1 VDYVTL
7 GRTGLN
13 VSVISLGAGGSSR
26 LGMQTKKS
34 EQDAAEIVK
43 KAVELGINL
52 IDTAE
57 AYGTEKVVGA
67 GLQHVNR
74 EDIVISTKYSLQKD
88 KITKKPEEF
97 EKSVDQSLS
106 NLKTDYIDI
115 YHLHGVKQADYAY
128 ALEHLV
134 PEMIKM
140 QEKGKIR
147 FLGITEAF
155 GSDPSHLMLE
165 QAVQDNCW
173 DVMMVGFN
181 LLNQSAREKIFKAAI
196 AKDIG
201 ILDMFAVR
209 RALSRREALA
219 ELIEQLFDKGLLD
232 ESKIDRKNSL
242 DFLVHQEGALSIM
255 DAAYR
260 FCRYEP
266 GVHSVLMGTGNLQH
280 LADNIE
286 SGNRPPLPDEDI
298 RKLKDI
304 FAGIDSVTGN

>member
-1 VDYVTL
+1 MDYVKL

-26 LGMQTKKS
+26 LGMQTVKS
-34 EQDAAEIVK
+34 EEQASEIVG

-57 AYGTEKVVGA
+57 AYGTENIVGA
-67 GLQHVNR
+67 GLQGLNR
-74 EDIVISTKYSLQKD
+74 KEVIISTKYSLQKD
-88 KITKKPEEF
+88 KLLKKPEDF
-97 EKSVDQSLS
+97 EKSVDASLA
-106 NLKTDYIDI
+106 NLQTDYIDI
-115 YHLHGVKQADYAY
+115 YHLHGVHLKDYAY
-128 ALEHLV
+128 AAEYLV

-140 QEKGKIR
+140 REKGKIR

-155 GSDPSHLMLE
+155 GTDPSHLMAE
-165 QAVQDNCW
+165 QAVLDDCW
-173 DVMMVGFN
+173 DVMMIGFN
-181 LLNQSAREKIFKAAI
+181 LLNQSARDKIFTTTL

-209 RALSRREALA
+209 RALSRPDALA
-219 ELIEQLFDKGLLD
+219 ELVADLFAKGLLD
-232 ESKIDRKNSL
+232 ENKIDRENGL
-242 DFLVHQEGALSIM
+242 DFLVHEHGAKSIM

-286 SGNRPPLPDEDI
+286 SANRPPLPEADI
-298 RKLKDI
+298 QRLKAI